1 MKVTKK
7 NLGLRTITFLPKLF
21 FTLIWMIIYGILITI
36 RWWRFGSQELYFG
49 DGFGR
54 AEIAELIEKVETL
67 TKENAEKKES

>member
-7 NLGLRTITFLPKLF
+7 NLGLRTITFLPRLVF
-21 FTLIWMIIYGILITI
+21 LLIWMIIYGILLNI

-54 AEIAELIEKVETL
+54 AEIAELIEKVENLTAENAK
-67 TKENAEKKES
+67 TKES